1 MSKVLTLYKQ
11 YRLDRRF
18 IFLSLTPIVLL
29 FLVFSI
35 VPIVWGILL
44 GFYQYSALYQESP
57 FIWFDNFTNLL
68 KDEVFIQSFWNTF
81 KFVGIAFPI
90 NIVLTMIFAL
100 GINKVRSTFW
110 RNTLRT
116 MFFLPTIAPLSGSA
130 IIWSTMYK
138 SDGGL
143 FNMILERLGF
153 DSVPWLSD
161 PSMAMWSVVLMTL
174 WADIGFNIVIFMAG
188 LDSIPVQ
195 FYEAARL
202 DGASRY
208 VVFWKMTLPLLQRTT
223 LFVTVMTL
231 ISYFQMFPQF
241 QVMTGGEPQNAT
253 MVLALNIYA
262 NAFQYNSMGYASAM
276 ATVLLLIIMVITLVQ
291 IRLGRSK
298 WEY

>member
-1 MSKVLTLYKQ
+1 MSKVHTLYRQ

-18 IFLSLTPIVLL
+18 ILLSLTPILLL
-29 FLVFSI
+29 FLVFSV
-35 VPIVWGILL
+35 VPIVWGIML

-57 FIWFDNFTNLL
+57 FIWLDNYKNLFQ
-68 KDEVFIQSFWNTF
+68 DEVFTQSFWNTV
-81 KFVGIAFPI
+81 KFVGFAFPV
-90 NIVLTMIFAL
+90 NIVLTLLIAL
-100 GINKVRSTFW
+100 GINKVRSAIW

-138 SDGGL
+138 NDGGL
-143 FNMILERLGF
+143 FNLTLERLGL
-153 DSVPWLSD
+153 DAVPWLSD

-202 DGASRY
+202 DGASRF

-241 QVMTGGEPQNAT
+241 QVMTNGEPQNST
-253 MVLALNIYA
+253 NVLALNIYT

-276 ATVLLLIIMVITLVQ
+276 ATVLLLIIMIITLVQ

>member
-1 MSKVLTLYKQ
+1 MSKVLTLYRQ

-18 IFLSLTPIVLL
+18 IFLSLTPILLL
-29 FLVFSI
+29 FLLFSI

-90 NIVLTMIFAL
+90 NIVVTLIIAL

-138 SDGGL
+138 NDGGL
-143 FNMILERLGF
+143 FNMVLERLGF
-153 DSVPWLSD
+153 DAVPWLSD
-161 PSMAMWSVVLMTL
+161 PSVAMWSVVMMTL

-208 VVFWKMTLPLLQRTT
+208 AVFWKMTLPLLQRTT

-241 QVMTGGEPQNAT
+241 QVMTNGEPQNAT
-253 MVLALNIYA
+253 MVLALNIYT

-276 ATVLLLIIMVITLVQ
+276 ATVLLLIILIITLAQ

>member
-1 MSKVLTLYKQ
+1 MSKVLTLYRQ

-18 IFLSLTPIVLL
+18 IFLSLTPILLL

-35 VPIVWGILL
+35 APIVWGIIL

-68 KDEVFIQSFWNTF
+68 KDEVFVKSFWNTF

-90 NIVLTMIFAL
+90 NIVATLILSL
-100 GINKVRSTFW
+100 GINKIRSTFW

-138 SDGGL
+138 NDGGL
-143 FNMILERLGF
+143 FNMILERLGL
-153 DSVPWLSD
+153 DTVPWLSD
-161 PSMAMWSVVLMTL
+161 PSIAMWSVVLMTL

-241 QVMTGGEPQNAT
+241 QVMTNGEPQNAT
-253 MVLALNIYA
+253 MVLALNIYS
-262 NAFQYNSMGYASAM
+262 NAFQYNNMGYASAM
-276 ATVLLLIIMVITLVQ
+276 ATVLLLIIMVITLAQ